1 LHRIILEL
9 FSFER
14 RFCALAGAFCSG
26 AKFRAKPIPAR
37 GESIVKR
44 FGFRS
49 VAIAVG
55 LAASAVACSQREG
68 SNLPALTSL
77 SGESRNETVQ
87 AKAIEIR
94 GIGKNTRL
102 DGFVTAFMAQND
114 VPNAELAVAEAGK
127 ITFSHAYT
135 NPAIATSTTERST
148 IIRLASLSK
157 AWTSAALY
165 NLISAHKIETN
176 WKVFHYLGITKPLPP
191 GAHIDPRVYDITI
204 EDLILHE
211 SGWDDSVS
219 HFDPTFRMRQ
229 IALALGLNHAIDQT
243 QEVRYQLHEP
253 LQEKPGTTYAYCNFC
268 YTVLGMIVAK
278 ASGMGYQAYM
288 TKVLGA
294 ALGENDVLISPT
306 VGRRLPSEVAKYYNP
321 YFGRSALYIT
331 SKRRYPWPYSGDS
344 LLNEIAQGAGGLAT
358 NADSMLL
365 LMNHYI
371 IWGVGTPPPLGQYAA
386 REGEMPG
393 ANTYAEQLSNGVNF
407 AFLVNTNAYAYGT
420 NPYAFTSLQRS
431 IEGTL
436 LYS

>member
-1 LHRIILEL
+1 M
-9 FSFER
+9 
-14 RFCALAGAFCSG
+14 
-26 AKFRAKPIPAR
+26 
-37 GESIVKR
+37 KR
-44 FGFRS
+44 FGFF
-49 VAIAVG
+49 VVW
-55 LAASAVACSQREG
+55 LAASVVACSQREAPG
-68 SNLPALTSL
+68 LPSLTSL
-77 SGESRNETVQ
+77 SAESHSEKVQ
-87 AKAIEIR
+87 AKAIRIR
-94 GIGKNTRL
+94 GLGKNTKL
-102 DGFVTAFMAQND
+102 DGLVTVFMAEND
-114 VPNAELAVAEAGK
+114 VPNAELAVATAGK

-135 NPAIATSTTERST
+135 NPAIATSTTQRST

-165 NLISAHKIETN
+165 NLIAAHKIEPN
-176 WKVFHYLGITKPLPP
+176 WKVFRYLGITKPLPAK
-191 GAHIDPRVYDITI
+191 AHVDPRVYDITI
-204 EDLILHE
+204 EDMILHE
-211 SGWDDSVS
+211 SGWDDSIS

-229 IALALGLNHAIDQT
+229 IALALGLTQPIDRT

-268 YTVLGMIVAK
+268 YTVLGMVVAK
-278 ASGMGYQAYM
+278 ASGMGYQTYM
-288 TKVLGA
+288 TKVLGSM
-294 ALGENDVLISPT
+294 LGENNVLISPT
-306 VGRRLPSEVAKYYNP
+306 VGRRLRNEVAKYYNP

-344 LLNEIAQGAGGLAT
+344 LLNEVAQGAGGLAT

-371 IWGVGTPPPLGQYAA
+371 IWGVGTPPPAGQSAA

-420 NPYAFTSLQRS
+420 NPYAFTTLQRS
-431 IEGTL
+431 IEITL